1 MSRYQ
6 LTPEAS
12 SHVDEIAD
20 FIAEESVDAALRV
33 LDALEDAF
41 RQLAEMPEMG
51 HAREDLT
58 GRPVKFW
65 SVFSYLVV
73 YEPASRP
80 LTVLAVLHG
89 ARDVRRLLKDPDSP

>member
-51 HAREDLT
+51 HTREDLT
-58 GRPVKFW
+58 ERPVKFW

>member
-6 LTPEAS
+6 ITPEAS
-12 SHVDEIAD
+12 SHVDAIAD

-41 RQLAEMPEMG
+41 RQLGKMPEMG
-51 HAREDLT
+51 HTREDLT
-58 GRPVKFW
+58 ERPVKFW
-65 SVFSYLVV
+65 RVFSYLVV
-73 YEPASRP
+73 YDPASRP

-89 ARDVRRLLKDPDSP
+89 ARDVERLLKGPDSR